1 MKAAK
6 TRGAKK
12 TRAQN
17 SPNSPKK
24 SRAKKSRARKL
35 TGAEIDKVIEEAFPE
50 TAFTHPGLDERECKA
65 VEYIASGMSYTNVCR
80 FVKIDRKTLYNWR
93 KKAVFQRA
101 LEARISDEDGDLR
114 AEAHVMAR
122 KARETLRAAFERQS
136 PQDAMVAQRFL
147 EKTGL
152 LYRTD
157 ESKETDKLMQ
167 EAAAAMSNLMVKYGL
182 EPAN

>member
-6 TRGAKK
+6 KK
-12 TRAQN
+12 QAYN

-24 SRAKKSRARKL
+24 SRSKKSRMKKL
-35 TGAEIDKVIEEAFPE
+35 IAADVDRVIEDAFSGQK
-50 TAFTHPGLDERECKA
+50 FTHPGLDESECLA

-93 KKAVFQRA
+93 KKAVFQKA
-101 LEARISDEDGDLR
+101 LEARIDEEDGDLR

-167 EAAAAMSNLMVKYGL
+167 EAATAMANLMVKYGL